1 MPESPRY
8 RRGSRLLRHSL
19 HSSRNRFLS
28 SRLESVSCRQ
38 LVEGLEAAQNAVA
51 QLEAAVQE
59 KQSAVEA
66 AQAARDE
73 AAQKSKTES

>member
-1 MPESPRY
+1 M
-8 RRGSRLLRHSL
+8 
-19 HSSRNRFLS
+19 
-28 SRLESVSCRQ
+28 
-38 LVEGLEAAQNAVA
+38 EGLEAAQNAVA

-73 AAQKSKTES
+73 AAQKVENGELTEEELAGCEQVLHRPRQNSKL

>member
-1 MPESPRY
+1 M
-8 RRGSRLLRHSL
+8 
-19 HSSRNRFLS
+19 
-28 SRLESVSCRQ
+28 
-38 LVEGLEAAQNAVA
+38 EGLEAAQNAVA

-73 AAQKSKTES
+73 AAQKVENGELTEEELAGYEPVLHRPRQNSKL